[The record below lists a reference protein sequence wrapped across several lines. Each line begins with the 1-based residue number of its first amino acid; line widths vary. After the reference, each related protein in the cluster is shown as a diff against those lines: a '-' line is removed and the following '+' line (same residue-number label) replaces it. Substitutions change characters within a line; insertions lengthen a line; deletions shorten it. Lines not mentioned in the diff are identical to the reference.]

1 MIARARSPLAR
12 TLVVPRFPQPQWLGV
27 GYPVVPSRPL
37 RTQGLRRP
45 RAPPCPK
52 TRLWGG
58 SPGDCRRRSSCA
70 PRALRVCWTVGS
82 CCAAASSA
90 SAVGSAAIATRLG
103 LGRVV
108 AAAATLGSVAPA
120 YVARP
125 ALLDVLFEALE
136 VGKGDLIL
144 EVDIGLE
151 HAGRAG
157 LLLQLEMTAV
167 SLDCLVSFGM
177 FPEEDVMVGASLDV
191 LEAFLKLVFNVD
203 EAIDCNVVRVEVV
216 EEGVGALEGGLDAA
230 SESLQT
236 RQLGLL
242 SRAEH
247 SLGFS
252 RVVINVALPPRRDAF
267 CC

>member
-1 MIARARSPLAR
+1 VS
-12 TLVVPRFPQPQWLGV
+12 
-27 GYPVVPSRPL
+27 
-37 RTQGLRRP
+37 
-45 RAPPCPK
+45 
-52 TRLWGG
+52 
-58 SPGDCRRRSSCA
+58 
-70 PRALRVCWTVGS
+70 WTVGS

-90 SAVGSAAIATRLG
+90 SAVGSAVIATRLG

-108 AAAATLGSVAPA
+108 ATAATLGSVAPA
-120 YVARP
+120 YVAQP
-125 ALLDVLFEALE
+125 VLLDILFEALE
-136 VGKGDLIL
+136 VGEGDLIL

-151 HAGRAG
+151 QAGRAC

-216 EEGVGALEGGLDAA
+216 EEGVGALEGSLDAA

-252 RVVINVALPPRRDAF
+252 RVVINVALPPR
-267 CC
+267 

>member
-1 MIARARSPLAR
+1 M
-12 TLVVPRFPQPQWLGV
+12 
-27 GYPVVPSRPL
+27 
-37 RTQGLRRP
+37 
-45 RAPPCPK
+45 
-52 TRLWGG
+52 
-58 SPGDCRRRSSCA
+58 
-70 PRALRVCWTVGS
+70 
-82 CCAAASSA
+82 
-90 SAVGSAAIATRLG
+90 
-103 LGRVV
+103 GRVV
-108 AAAATLGSVAPA
+108 ATAATLGSVAPA
-120 YVARP
+120 YVAQP
-125 ALLDVLFEALE
+125 VLLDILFEALE
-136 VGKGDLIL
+136 VGEGDLIL

-151 HAGRAG
+151 QAGRAC

-216 EEGVGALEGGLDAA
+216 EEGVGALEGSLDAA

-252 RVVINVALPPRRDAF
+252 RVVINVALPPR
-267 CC
+267 